1 MKLAFLLL
9 ILLNLALYA
18 WQQGAFGRLAESGR
32 EPERISL
39 QIEPERIR
47 ALSEK
52 EVAVLRDRANTAAPR
67 ASAPAAE
74 SATQACVEFGDFSG
88 AEVARAEAALSR
100 LGLGARQSAR
110 IVEVPGWYQV
120 LMPPFKTRAEA
131 DRRADALRK
140 LGVRDVLVIGE
151 GPLRFGLGLGSFS
164 TQDAARAHAAAL
176 ETQGVKGVRISEQ
189 QSTISVTRF
198 QLREV
203 DAALNQQFATIQ
215 KDFPAQ
221 SIRPCPAS

>member
-9 ILLNLALYA
+9 VLLNLVLYA
-18 WQQGAFGRLAESGR
+18 WQQGAFGRFAESGH

-52 EVAVLRDRANTAAPR
+52 EVVVLRDRASTAAPR
-67 ASAPAAE
+67 ASAPAVDT
-74 SATQACVEFGDFSG
+74 ATPACVEFGDFGG

-100 LGLGARQSAR
+100 LGLGSRQSAR

-120 LMPPFKTRAEA
+120 FMPPFKTRAEA
-131 DRRADALRK
+131 DGRADALRK
-140 LGVRDVLVIGE
+140 LGVKDVLVIGD
-151 GPLRFGLGLGSFS
+151 GPLRFGLGLGSFR

-176 ETQGVKGVRISEQ
+176 ETQGVKGVRVSDQ

-198 QLREV
+198 QLRDV
-203 DAALNQQFATIQ
+203 DSTLAQQLATIQ

-221 SIRPCPAS
+221 SIHPCPAS